1 MKKIKMSILLAMV
14 VFLLAVTN
22 ASAAWYGAKITNVT
36 PRPDGT
42 VSLKFSNGTGETACT
57 ESNGVCRAQIN
68 ANDLGAKN
76 MLATVLTAVS
86 LNSEVT
92 LSLASPPSY
101 VFQDVNGISLDAQ

>member
-1 MKKIKMSILLAMV
+1 MTILLAMV

-42 VSLKFSNGTGETACT
+42 VSLKFVNGTGEDACIGT
-57 ESNGVCRAQIN
+57 NGVCRAQIN
-68 ANDLGAKN
+68 ANDAGAKN

-92 LSLASPPSY
+92 LSLATPPTY
-101 VFQDVNGISLDAQ
+101 EFQDVNGISLDAQ